1 MWNIVD
7 LYNSCTQQLSIKKGP
22 NMSEVA
28 LPEPG
33 TWQLDAS
40 HSSIEFVA
48 RHLMVTKVRGGF
60 GTFSGTIEIGENPID
75 TKIAIEVDLATVTT
89 GSADRDGHLTS
100 PDFFD
105 VENFPKMTF
114 VSTSIVAKDEGY
126 ELVGDLTVKGVT
138 KPLTLNVEYLG
149 VMNDPWGNAKAAFSA
164 SGEVTR
170 EDWGLT
176 WNAPLEAGG
185 VLVSKTAK
193 IEIEAQA
200 AKAG

>member
-1 MWNIVD
+1 
-7 LYNSCTQQLSIKKGP
+7 
-22 NMSEVA
+22 MSEAA

-48 RHLMVTKVRGGF
+48 RHLVVTKVRGGF
-60 GTFSGTIEIGENPID
+60 GTFSGTIDIAENPVD
-75 TKIAIEVDLATVTT
+75 TRIAIEVELGSVTT

-105 VENFPKMTF
+105 VENHPKMTF
-114 VSTSIVAKDEGY
+114 VSTSIVAKDDGY

-138 KPLTLNVEYLG
+138 KRLALNVDYLG

-164 SGEVTR
+164 SGEVNR
-170 EDWGLT
+170 EDWGLS

-200 AKAG
+200 TKAE

>member
-1 MWNIVD
+1 MPEQ
-7 LYNSCTQQLSIKKGP
+7 T
-22 NMSEVA
+22 
-28 LPEPG
+28 LPETG
-33 TWQLDAS
+33 TWSLDPA

-60 GTFSGTIEIGENPID
+60 GSFTGTIEIADNPTESVID
-75 TKIAIEVDLATVTT
+75 IEVDMGSVTT
-89 GSADRDGHLTS
+89 GSADRDGHLLS

-105 VENFPKMTF
+105 VENHPKMTF
-114 VSTSIVAKDEGY
+114 VSTSIIEKDDGY
-126 ELVGDLTVKGVT
+126 EVTGDLTVKGVT
-138 KPLTLNVEYLG
+138 NPMTLDVDYLG
-149 VMNDPWGNAKAAFSA
+149 VMTDPWGNAKAAFSA
-164 SGEVTR
+164 NGEVNR

-200 AKAG
+200 ARAE

>member
-1 MWNIVD
+1 M
-7 LYNSCTQQLSIKKGP
+7 P
-22 NMSEVA
+22 EVT

-60 GTFSGTIEIGENPID
+60 GAFSGTIEVAESPID
-75 TKIAIEVDLATVTT
+75 TKISIEVDLASVTT
-89 GSADRDGHLTS
+89 GSADRDGHLMS

-105 VENFPKMTF
+105 VENNPKMTF
-114 VSTSIVAKDEGY
+114 VGTSIVAKDDGY

-138 KPLTLNVEYLG
+138 KPLTLNVNYLG

-164 SGEVTR
+164 TGEVNR

-193 IEIEAQA
+193 IEIEAQG

>member
-1 MWNIVD
+1 MPEQ
-7 LYNSCTQQLSIKKGP
+7 T
-22 NMSEVA
+22 
-28 LPEPG
+28 LPDSG
-33 TWQLDAS
+33 TWNLDPA

-48 RHLMVTKVRGGF
+48 RHLVVTKVRGGF
-60 GTFSGTIEIGENPID
+60 GSFTGTIEIADNPTESVIS
-75 TKIAIEVDLATVTT
+75 IEVDMASVAT

-105 VENFPKMTF
+105 VENHPHMTF
-114 VSTSIVAKDEGY
+114 VSTSIIDKGDGY
-126 ELVGDLTVKGVT
+126 QVTGDLTVRGVT
-138 KPLTLNVEYLG
+138 NPMTLDVDYLG
-149 VMNDPWGNAKAAFSA
+149 VMTDPWGNAKAAFSA
-164 SGEVTR
+164 SGEVNR

-200 AKAG
+200 ARAE